1 MTINKVMKFQ
11 TTIPIKKSDFL
22 IDYSSKLVSL
32 GSCFAENMGE
42 KFDYFKFS
50 TITNPFGII
59 FNPISLEKILLRS
72 IHKKYFTEKDVFF
85 HNEAWHCFEVHSE
98 LSNPD
103 KVEFLITVNQLI
115 DTTNWHIE
123 KATHCPITL
132 GTSWA
137 DRHIES
143 DEIVANCHKVPQQQF
158 VKELLSVAD
167 IESSLKRIV
176 SEIQVVNSNCKF
188 IFTISPVRHSKDG
201 FIENNVSKSHLITAL
216 YPFLSKTTSS
226 IYFPSYEI
234 MMDELRDY
242 RFYAEDMLHP
252 NQTAIDY
259 IWMKFSENFIDEKEF
274 ETMQHISEIQKSL
287 RHRPF
292 NPNSESHLKFQDN
305 LKQKIN
311 AIVAKYPEMKF

>member
-1 MTINKVMKFQ
+1 M
-11 TTIPIKKSDFL
+11 
-22 IDYSSKLVSL
+22 
-32 GSCFAENMGE
+32 
-42 KFDYFKFS
+42 
-50 TITNPFGII
+50 
-59 FNPISLEKILLRS
+59 
-72 IHKKYFTEKDVFF
+72 FF

-98 LSNPD
+98 LSSPD
-103 KVEFLITVNQLI
+103 KADFLATLNQLI

-123 KATHCPITL
+123 NATHCLITL

-137 DRHIES
+137 YKHIES
-143 DEIVANCHKVPQQQF
+143 VEIVANCHKVPQQQF

-167 IESSLKRIV
+167 IESSLKRIF

-216 YPFLSKTTSS
+216 YQFLSKTTSS

-234 MMDELRDY
+234 IMDELRDY

-259 IWMKFSENFIDEKEF
+259 IWMKFSENFIDEIEF
-274 ETMQHISEIQKSL
+274 DTMQHISEIQKSL

-292 NPNSESHLKFQDN
+292 NPNSESHLKFQDK

-311 AIVAKYPEMKF
+311 SIVAK

>member
-1 MTINKVMKFQ
+1 MKFQ

-32 GSCFAENMGE
+32 GSCFAENMGD

-59 FNPISLEKILLRS
+59 FNPISLEKIIFRS
-72 IHKKYFTEKDVFF
+72 IHKKYFTEKDIFF
-85 HNEAWHCFEVHSE
+85 HNEDWHCYEVHSE

-103 KVEFLITVNQLI
+103 KEEFLTTLNQLI
-115 DTTNWHIE
+115 DTTNVHIE
-123 KATHCPITL
+123 KLTHCLITL
-132 GTSWA
+132 GTSWVYK
-137 DRHIES
+137 HIES
-143 DEIVANCHKVPQQQF
+143 DEIVANCHKVPQKYF
-158 VKELLSVAD
+158 VKKLLSVSE
-167 IESSLKRIV
+167 IEGSLKNII
-176 SEIQVVNSNCKF
+176 SEIRSINPNAKF
-188 IFTISPVRHSKDG
+188 VFTVSPVRHSKDG
-201 FIENNVSKSHLITAL
+201 FVENNVSKSHLITAL
-216 YPFLSKTTSS
+216 YHFLSNATSS

-259 IWMKFSENFIDEKEF
+259 IWMRFSENFINENEF
-274 ETMQHISEIQKSL
+274 ETMQHVSEIQKSL
-287 RHRPF
+287 SHRPF

-311 AIVAKYPEMKF
+311 AIVTKYPEMKF